1 MRDYLRTHEGE
12 VRLFV
17 VLAALTLY
25 LGFASPIFFSAG
37 NFASLLNN
45 NAVNVIWAVGL
56 LVVLIAG
63 GIDISFAV
71 AASVVQYL
79 TALALLALG
88 GGNWLF
94 GLLFAGAFGIALGC
108 INAALIA
115 GFRIISIVVTIA
127 TFNAFFGLLDVHD
140 IRQIDLRFARLVDRS
155 HRGRFARRGRSAHP
169 AGGRH
174 GCSDGGDL
182 VPDLAHDDGPTDLRI
197 RRQSRKAR
205 GAPASRR

>member
-25 LGFASPIFFSAG
+25 LAFASPIFFTAG
-37 NFASLLNN
+37 NLTSLLNN

-71 AASVVQYL
+71 GASVAQYL
-79 TALALLALG
+79 TALALHAVG

-108 INAALIA
+108 INASPDRRFPDHLDRRHHRDLQRV
-115 GFRIISIVVTIA
+115 FRPA
-127 TFNAFFGLLDVHD
+127 DVHD
-140 IRQIDLRFARLVDRS
+140 IRKIDLRFAGLVDRS
-155 HRGRFARRGRSAHP
+155 HRGRFARRGRRARPCRSP
-169 AGGRH
+169 AWLQRW
-174 GCSDGGDL
+174 
-182 VPDLAHDDGPTDLRI
+182 
-197 RRQSRKAR
+197 RRPGS
-205 GAPASRR
+205 